1 MTTMAGLVSQGKLGT
16 VAGEPQWLLGVAL
29 HNQLSTVELHSV
41 QRRIPLWH
49 VVLSSLTRSHVET
62 RQQIHFHSLTVSES
76 PRIVNPRHQMTV
88 RRQDTYLVWKCQW
101 QANSEEKARPV
112 GELAWRGGREV
123 PPDDVQHTTVAFFH
137 LSRSLSA
144 NTS

>member
-62 RQQIHFHSLTVSES
+62 RQQIHFYSVAVSES
-76 PRIVNPRHQMTV
+76 PQV
-88 RRQDTYLVWKCQW
+88 
-101 QANSEEKARPV
+101 
-112 GELAWRGGREV
+112 
-123 PPDDVQHTTVAFFH
+123 
-137 LSRSLSA
+137 A
-144 NTS
+144 NTAVSYIS

>member
-1 MTTMAGLVSQGKLGT
+1 MTTMAGLVSQGKLST

-76 PRIVNPRHQMTV
+76 PRIGNPRVRHQMTV
-88 RRQDTYLVWKCQW
+88 DRDDTYLVWKSK
-101 QANSEEKARPV
+101 ASNEEKARPV
-112 GELAWRGGREV
+112 
-123 PPDDVQHTTVAFFH
+123 
-137 LSRSLSA
+137 
-144 NTS
+144 

>member
-16 VAGEPQWLLGVAL
+16 VAGEPRWLLGGAL

-62 RQQIHFHSLTVSES
+62 RQRIHF
-76 PRIVNPRHQMTV
+76 
-88 RRQDTYLVWKCQW
+88 
-101 QANSEEKARPV
+101 
-112 GELAWRGGREV
+112 
-123 PPDDVQHTTVAFFH
+123 
-137 LSRSLSA
+137 
-144 NTS
+144 

>member
-16 VAGEPQWLLGVAL
+16 VTGEPQWLLGMIAL
-29 HNQLSTVELHSV
+29 HNQQSTVELHSL

-76 PRIVNPRHQMTV
+76 LRTVNPRV
-88 RRQDTYLVWKCQW
+88 R
-101 QANSEEKARPV
+101 
-112 GELAWRGGREV
+112 
-123 PPDDVQHTTVAFFH
+123 H
-137 LSRSLSA
+137 
-144 NTS
+144 

>member
-16 VAGEPQWLLGVAL
+16 VTGEPQWLLGVAL

-76 PRIVNPRHQMTV
+76 PRIVNPRVRHQMTV
-88 RRQDTYLVWKCQW
+88 DREDTYLVWKCQW
-101 QANSEEKARPV
+101 QANEEKARPV
-112 GELAWRGGREV
+112 
-123 PPDDVQHTTVAFFH
+123 
-137 LSRSLSA
+137 
-144 NTS
+144 